1 MDFIQ
6 FSIIDCIDIFLVAL
20 AIYYVYKLTKG
31 TYAPSILTGIII
43 IYLLWIA
50 VSALHME
57 MLSAILGHIIGV
69 GIIALIVIF
78 QPEIR
83 RFLHMI
89 GTRSTKRRETF
100 FGRLFSIP
108 EYTNVHIESVV
119 PIVKACTDMSQSKTG
134 ALIVIQQRSDL
145 TVIAETGLQLD
156 AKISSSLLK
165 NIFFKNTPL
174 HDGAVIINNGRIEAA
189 KCVLPSTQRE
199 VPAHFGMRHRAAIGI
214 SEVTDA
220 LVVIVSEET
229 GNISVAKEGGVSY
242 NITPTEL
249 KNILLK
255 SAGES
260 DKEDDAKKSKKKKR
274 QQ

>member
-134 ALIVIQQRSDL
+134 ALIVMQQRSDL